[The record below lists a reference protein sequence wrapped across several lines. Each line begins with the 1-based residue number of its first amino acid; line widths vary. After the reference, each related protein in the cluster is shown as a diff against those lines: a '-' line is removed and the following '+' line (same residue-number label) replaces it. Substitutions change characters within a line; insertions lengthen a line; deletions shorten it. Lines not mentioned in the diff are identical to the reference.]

1 MSVISTRPL
10 PIPTRSARRSH
21 NRPQLH
27 GASGMPT
34 SPFPSPS
41 KFASPSGG
49 RLLSGERDI
58 AAVKTPPAGIQ

>member
-10 PIPTRSARRSH
+10 PIPTLARGWGH

-27 GASGMPT
+27 
-34 SPFPSPS
+34 
-41 KFASPSGG
+41 
-49 RLLSGERDI
+49 LSGKRDI